1 MAGDAMDSMA
11 AGTIEGSATYNDAL
25 GSITAGL
32 LKVLSHLVMLRVL
45 SQILPWVQ
53 SKLPTSR

>member
-25 GSITAGL
+25 GSITDPAMGSV
-32 LKVLSHLVMLRVL
+32 KV
-45 SQILPWVQ
+45 
-53 SKLPTSR
+53 TYF